1 MRQRAT
7 LLKLLTPVYHKS
19 LNMQEYKKTGK
30 TGFGQYTGLTVLI
43 GFGFFTM
50 GMMDPLYD
58 TYIPLFL
65 RSYVSSNALVGGIMT
80 LDNILQL
87 FLIPLVSV
95 WSDRTRTG
103 IGRRMPFIAVML
115 PVSAVLFS
123 LIPPLA
129 GISFSALLAITF
141 VFNIFKTS
149 VRGPVVAL
157 MPDTI
162 PGDYRSEANGV
173 INMMG
178 GLGLIFSTLVLTRLV
193 GAAGLPAAF
202 PPTAPPFLVSSV
214 CIFIAVLVLL
224 FFVREKVPEKTAE
237 EEKIP
242 LFTSIRQVLSG
253 GDSGVLRILV
263 SLFLWFT
270 AYEGAK
276 PFLGLYMV
284 ETMGVPQGNAALAQG
299 AAGISGVVMA
309 VPAGYLAHRLG
320 RRRFIR
326 LSLVLLALILFLIPC
341 GGFFGVKAGLGVS
354 GSLVLFLILMFLYG
368 VVWIGVVVNSFPM
381 LWQMASFGT
390 MGIYTGLYYTFSQS
404 AAILA
409 PPVTG
414 IIIDLAG
421 YGGIFVFGGIC
432 MLAAWLVMGG
442 VRTGE
447 PGKCPGPQGENTCQH
462 ISRQNRVK

>member
-1 MRQRAT
+1 MVDAPPE
-7 LLKLLTPVYHKS
+7 KD
-19 LNMQEYKKTGK
+19 
-30 TGFGQYTGLTVLI
+30 GFRKYLGLTFLI

-87 FLIPLVSV
+87 LLIPVVSV
-95 WSDRTRTG
+95 WSDRTRTR
-103 IGRRMPFIAVML
+103 IGRRMPFIVVML
-115 PVSAVLFS
+115 PLSAVLFS

-129 GISFSALLAITF
+129 GLSLSALIGIIFL
-141 VFNIFKTS
+141 FNILKTS

-178 GLGLIFSTLVLTRLV
+178 GLGLIFSTLILTRFV
-193 GAAGLPAAF
+193 GLAGLPAFF
-202 PPTAPPFLVSSV
+202 PPTAPPFLISSA
-214 CIFIAVLVLL
+214 CIFIAVIILLL
-224 FFVREKVPEKTAE
+224 FFREKLPKNSEGEA
-237 EEKIP
+237 KIP
-242 LFTSIRQVLSG
+242 VFASIKQVFSS
-253 GDSGVLRILV
+253 GDSSVTRILF

-270 AYEGAK
+270 AYEGVK

-284 ETMGVPQGNAALAQG
+284 EAMGVPEGNAALAQG
-299 AAGISGVVMA
+299 VAGISSVLMA
-309 VPAGYLAHRLG
+309 VPAGYLAHKLG

-326 LSLVLLALILFLIPC
+326 LSLVLLALVLFLIPC
-341 GGFFGVKAGLGVS
+341 GGFFGARAGIGAS
-354 GSLVLFLILMFLYG
+354 GALLLFLLLMFLYG

-390 MGIYTGLYYTFSQS
+390 MGIYTGLYYTFSQG

-409 PPVTG
+409 PPITG

-421 YGGIFVFGGIC
+421 YGGIFIFGGIC

-442 VRTGE
+442 VRSGE
-447 PGKCPGPQGENTCQH
+447 PG
-462 ISRQNRVK
+462 